1 MQESSIGVQPRRV
14 LQSAE
19 ASVLQSAQNRVGRT
33 EELRRKSLA
42 VLARIHSSHRNGST
56 PDPGYESRVA
66 DHRPN
71 Q

>member
-33 EELRRKSLA
+33 EELRRKSSA
-42 VLARIHSSHRNGST
+42 VIGTAARPIRDTSLEWPITDRTNESSRL
-56 PDPGYESRVA
+56 P
-66 DHRPN
+66 
-71 Q
+71 